1 MHIPHIPSW
10 QRFFK
15 KGKSSILEPSQAGR
29 RHVGHTH
36 FWERALSRRQFIQT
50 AAGVTGVV
58 LGSRLWRPTLIQAGS
73 SDSAEPKPVPKIF
86 LPSDELGMVNEPS
99 SIADFNGFVGQA
111 HVQGTGRD
119 TTTDAP
125 LLFDADV
132 RFMQGVFIGVD
143 ALSRVGT
150 FGFV

>member
-1 MHIPHIPSW
+1 
-10 QRFFK
+10 
-15 KGKSSILEPSQAGR
+15 
-29 RHVGHTH
+29 
-36 FWERALSRRQFIQT
+36 
-50 AAGVTGVV
+50 
-58 LGSRLWRPTLIQAGS
+58 
-73 SDSAEPKPVPKIF
+73 
-86 LPSDELGMVNEPS
+86 MVNEPS